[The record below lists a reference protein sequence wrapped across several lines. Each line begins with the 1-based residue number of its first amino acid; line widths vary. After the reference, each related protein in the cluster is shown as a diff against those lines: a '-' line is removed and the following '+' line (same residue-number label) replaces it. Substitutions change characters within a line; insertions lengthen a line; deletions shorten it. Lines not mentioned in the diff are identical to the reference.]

1 MKKYWEQLKPLE
13 RRWAVGIGAL
23 VFLLLNYFFIWPHR
37 HDWARDEARA
47 KAAEGKISTYKEE
60 IVKKPAYLAKLR
72 TLQSDGSDVV
82 AEDQAIDFVH
92 FYSSRLLNNHIL
104 LLNGG
109 TLTTRTNNP
118 VFIEQQLGISVQ
130 GDETNL
136 VNFLYS
142 LGAGNS
148 MVRVRAM
155 NLHATPD
162 HHDLNAGITMVASYL
177 KKVTAAPK
185 TVPAPASTPAPA
197 PKPIK
202 TASAAP
208 HIPPPPVNNRPPTGP
223 PGMGSRLPPPPA
235 MNASVMS
242 NRMARFLRPG
252 STNKQPR

>member
-13 RRWAVGIGAL
+13 RRWAVGIGAF

-47 KAAEGKISTYKEE
+47 KAAEEKISTYNAE

-72 TLQSDGSDVV
+72 TLQSGGQDVV

-92 FYSSRLLNNHIL
+92 FYSSRLLSNHIL

-162 HHDLNAGITMVASYL
+162 KHELNAGITMVASYL
-177 KKVTAAPK
+177 KKVTAAPR
-185 TVPAPASTPAPA
+185 TAPAPAT
-197 PKPIK
+197 KPVK
-202 TASAAP
+202 TATAAP
-208 HIPPPPVNNRPPTGP
+208 QNIPPPPVNKRPPTGP
-223 PGMGSRLPPPPA
+223 PGPGAKLPPAPA

-242 NRMARFLRPG
+242 NRMARFLRRG
-252 STNKQPR
+252 STNNQPR